1 VTKYVTVQITS
12 KEPLPPPPPPELP
25 RCKACAEEL
34 APGELAG
41 NLEVCPHCGHHYPV
55 AGPERIMQ
63 LVDPGT
69 WEELA
74 ADLRP
79 ADPLDFFDVRPY
91 VERLDEAQLDTGLSE
106 AFLAGACC
114 IGGRRAALGVLDF
127 RFLGGSMGSV
137 VGERFV
143 RLIYRAIEDGRP
155 VVVISASGGARMQ
168 EGILSL
174 MQMPKT
180 VVAIEML
187 AERGLP
193 YVSVLTNPTT
203 GGVLASFATLADVVL
218 AEPGSL
224 LCFTGPRVIEQTT
237 KEKLPADFGRAE
249 SNLARGQIDRIVP
262 RPELKDTLVALLG
275 LLEGGARCE
284 LKQPVRPDEKV
295 VPWRGRSL
303 AQAIARAKDLA
314 LSRRSRVRG
323 RDPEDRTQA

>member
-1 VTKYVTVQITS
+1 VTKYVTVQITA
-12 KEPLPPPPPPELP
+12 KDTLPPPPEDLP
-25 RCKACAEEL
+25 RCKACAEEF
-34 APGELAG
+34 APGELAA

-55 AGPERIMQ
+55 TGPARVMQ

-91 VERLDEAQLDTGLSE
+91 GERLDEAQLDTGLSE
-106 AFLAGACC
+106 AFLAGACSV
-114 IGGRRAALGVLDF
+114 GDRRVALGVLDF

-137 VGERFV
+137 VGERLA
-143 RLIYRAIEDGRP
+143 RLVYRAIEDDRP
-155 VVVISASGGARMQ
+155 LVIVSASGGARMQ
-168 EGILSL
+168 EGILAL

-180 VVAIEML
+180 VVALDML

-218 AEPGSL
+218 AEPGAL

-237 KEKLPADFGRAE
+237 REKLPPEFGRAE
-249 SNLARGQIDRIVP
+249 ANLANGQIDQIVP
-262 RPELKDTLVALLG
+262 RTELKETLVAILT
-275 LLEGGARCE
+275 LLEGGVRCD
-284 LKQPVRPDEKV
+284 LRQPVRPDETV
-295 VPWRGRSL
+295 LSRRGGSL
-303 AQAIARAKDLA
+303 AQAIARAKELA
-314 LSRRSRVRG
+314 LAPRSWVRG
-323 RDPEDRTQA
+323 RDPEDRAQA